1 MVEYAS
7 GIISDR
13 SLQWT
18 GKPAP
23 YDEQFL
29 QGKALEGRILLQE
42 ILILYMPST
51 YSVADVL
58 HTYTYRMAF
67 GSQIDYGLATASGL
81 FQSVLGTVL
90 LIISNTLNKKV
101 TGHALY

>member
-1 MVEYAS
+1 
-7 GIISDR
+7 
-13 SLQWT
+13 
-18 GKPAP
+18 
-23 YDEQFL
+23 
-29 QGKALEGRILLQE
+29 
-42 ILILYMPST
+42 
-51 YSVADVL
+51 
-58 HTYTYRMAF
+58 MAF